1 MARFMLLLGCKKSR
15 GNAAQ
20 LQDLIVNLGK
30 PKGIQWE
37 VKMNILVGYNG
48 SNEAKDALKLA
59 QMHAKGLGAKIEV
72 ASAISRWDPLEYHK
86 IQENEQEL
94 NQEVKEILNGD
105 NALYQT
111 HLLVN
116 NLSPGDQLVKFAKRY
131 HVDEIIIGAP
141 KRTRVGKLLLGS
153 TAQYIV
159 LNAPCP
165 VVTVN

>member
-1 MARFMLLLGCKKSR
+1 MK
-15 GNAAQ
+15 
-20 LQDLIVNLGK
+20 
-30 PKGIQWE
+30 
-37 VKMNILVGYNG
+37 ILVGYDG
-48 SNEAKDALKLA
+48 SNESKEALRLA
-59 QMHAKGLGAKIEV
+59 RKHAKKMDAKIEI
-72 ASAISRWDPLEYHK
+72 ANAIARWEPLEYHQ

-105 NALYQT
+105 HALYET

-116 NLSPGDQLVKFAKRY
+116 DFSPGDQLVKFAKRH

-141 KRTRVGKLLLGS
+141 RRTRVGKALLGS

>member
-1 MARFMLLLGCKKSR
+1 MK
-15 GNAAQ
+15 
-20 LQDLIVNLGK
+20 
-30 PKGIQWE
+30 
-37 VKMNILVGYNG
+37 ILVGYDG
-48 SNEAKDALKLA
+48 SNESKEALRLAKK
-59 QMHAKGLGAKIEV
+59 HAKGMDAKIEI
-72 ASAISRWDPLEYHK
+72 ANAIARWEPLEYHK

-94 NQEVKEILNGD
+94 NQEVKKILNGD
-105 NALYQT
+105 NALYET

-116 NLSPGDQLVKFAKRY
+116 DLSPGDQLVKFAKRY